1 MIYKSSNFIIIK
13 KMIKFENYWL
23 KLKQKDQVLF
33 KCHILVHQIKKLGL
47 LFIYSIIVFQSLPNI
62 GLLIVW
68 TPRSTFAINSKLG
81 TIGNSIGG
89 IGNTVVTVLTPSVI
103 VFVPTSEIFCQ
114 TLVWLIYSVGD
125 ILGVTVS
132 IEVTLLETIWL
143 ALSL

>member
-1 MIYKSSNFIIIK
+1 VSHPGASN
-13 KMIKFENYWL
+13 
-23 KLKQKDQVLF
+23 
-33 KCHILVHQIKKLGL
+33 KKLGL